1 MSDDNTNTNN
11 SKIFRGPVK
20 LVWQDGQQIVVTD
33 LDAVANGTPGAFE
46 LSSSY
51 SVYKN
56 LDDNTVI
63 NETDIKQFESLKS
76 DQEKYDMIRGMITGV
91 ERVTNPPF
99 YIGSYVN
106 GEFRSLKTI
115 LKDLIQ

>member
-1 MSDDNTNTNN
+1 MIILTLTILKYSAA
-11 SKIFRGPVK
+11 PVK
-20 LVWQDGQQIVVTD
+20 LVWQDGQQIMVPD